1 MSPSTQTQQT
11 MAILFSDIKGYSSI
25 KSDALKNRVVAE
37 TDAIVMRHS
46 RSGIHLVKTM
56 GDGLLIVSP
65 TLLPMAEF
73 ALKLR
78 DEFRTTDWEG
88 LGFSTDLSIRIG
100 LHFAEVTV
108 YQDSA
113 GKIVDVIGVGV
124 DTGARIEPVT
134 ELNAVNCSDYF
145 YRMLM
150 QRDVKKI
157 TGVSLGQKQ
166 LAKGYA
172 VMEIYEL
179 RWAHEISTVSPAQLP
194 QQRAVPIP
202 KVPRNY
208 SDKDKHQFLQEA
220 FESIRQYFEYAK
232 DAIKSTDS
240 EISVEL
246 IEEGDRKFH
255 CNIYFNGKLRS
266 YGRIW
271 IGSMFGPRDEQIYFS
286 EESRLAGNDN
296 SYNEAVSLITDA
308 DGIYLSSTLH
318 GLNFV
323 RNAPDIRKTSDAN
336 AVAEYFWL
344 RMTQKLENRNW

>member
-1 MSPSTQTQQT
+1 MSQRTQTRQ
-11 MAILFSDIKGYSSI
+11 MMSILFSDIKGYSSI
-25 KSDALKNRVVAE
+25 TSDALKNQVVAE
-37 TDAIVMRHS
+37 TDAIVTRHS

-88 LGFSTDLSIRIG
+88 LGFSNDLSIRIG
-100 LHFAEVTV
+100 LHIAEVTV
-108 YQDSA
+108 YQDGT

-134 ELNAVNCSDYF
+134 EPNTVSCSDDF

-150 QRDVKKI
+150 QHEVKKI
-157 TGVSLGQKQ
+157 KGLSLGQKQ

-172 VMEIYEL
+172 VMELHEL
-179 RWAHEISTVSPAQLP
+179 RWSHEGSGISAVQSVQPAI
-194 QQRAVPIP
+194 PIP
-202 KVPRNY
+202 NFPKNY
-208 SDKDKHQFLQEA
+208 SDKDKHEYLQTA
-220 FESIRQYFEYAK
+220 FRSIRQYFEDAK
-232 DAIKSTDS
+232 NAVKSTNS
-240 EISVEL
+240 EVSVEI

-255 CNIYFNGKLRS
+255 CNIYVNGNLRS

-271 IGSMFGPRDEQIYFS
+271 VGSISGARDEYIYFS
-286 EESRLAGNDN
+286 EANRLSGSDN
-296 SYNEAVSLITDA
+296 SYNESISVKTDA
-308 DGIYLSSTLH
+308 DGIFLSASLSD
-318 GLNFV
+318 LAFV
-323 RNAPDIRKTSDAN
+323 RNAPDVKKALDPT
-336 AVAEYFWL
+336 AVAEYLWL